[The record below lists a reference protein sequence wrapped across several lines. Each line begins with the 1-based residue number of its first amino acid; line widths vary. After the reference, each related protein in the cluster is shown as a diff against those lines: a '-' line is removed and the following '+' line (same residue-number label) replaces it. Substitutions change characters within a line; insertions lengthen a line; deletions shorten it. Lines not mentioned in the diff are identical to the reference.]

1 MWPHLMDWYE
11 LVDQKLVSLLAG
23 ENRLAQPI
31 AAVCVAER
39 PGILTEKHP
48 GELVFVSGVALPKQ
62 EELLRLVRNAISA
75 ECAGIVIQVG
85 KYIKHIPQD
94 IIFLCK
100 KAEMPLFSAAEP
112 ITMERLMLT
121 GFQVTEEKRTLRY
134 TQEDTLRNVLSA
146 PTWSPSMEAALQKEG
161 FLPQAE
167 YRAALIHLPSK
178 EHGGKMLRDWIER
191 SDGVPAILLDDMLVC
206 VYQDGEF
213 PALVSQIDA
222 FSALFHT
229 AYMIGDAYPGFAGLY
244 HSYVETRNLLR
255 LQLDGH
261 IPRELHLRAEANIYR
276 IVEQLEHAEI
286 LDEICAR
293 YYTPLE
299 TSDLQNG
306 TDYLEFT
313 QYFLKCDGQT
323 REIAQQLGIH
333 RNTVLYKVRRIE
345 ALLNC
350 KLQRADAKF
359 YLTIASCAGKRR
371 KHNTAGEC

>member
-1 MWPHLMDWYE
+1 
-11 LVDQKLVSLLAG
+11 
-23 ENRLAQPI
+23 
-31 AAVCVAER
+31 
-39 PGILTEKHP
+39 
-48 GELVFVSGVALPKQ
+48 
-62 EELLRLVRNAISA
+62 
-75 ECAGIVIQVG
+75 
-85 KYIKHIPQD
+85 
-94 IIFLCK
+94 
-100 KAEMPLFSAAEP
+100 
-112 ITMERLMLT
+112 
-121 GFQVTEEKRTLRY
+121 
-134 TQEDTLRNVLSA
+134 
-146 PTWSPSMEAALQKEG
+146 
-161 FLPQAE
+161 
-167 YRAALIHLPSK
+167 
-178 EHGGKMLRDWIER
+178 
-191 SDGVPAILLDDMLVC
+191 
-206 VYQDGEF
+206 
-213 PALVSQIDA
+213 
-222 FSALFHT
+222 
-229 AYMIGDAYPGFAGLY
+229 MIGDAYPGFAGLY

-359 YLTIASCAGKRR
+359 YLYNGPRNPDHIFQNHREHGMIKKTQRR
-371 KHNTAGEC
+371 DKP